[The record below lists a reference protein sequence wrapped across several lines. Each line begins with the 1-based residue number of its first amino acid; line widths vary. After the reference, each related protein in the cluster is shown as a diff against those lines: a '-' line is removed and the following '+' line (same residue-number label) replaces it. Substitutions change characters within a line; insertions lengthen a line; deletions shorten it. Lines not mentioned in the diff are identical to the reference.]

1 MGYGRFNLQ
10 GYFGESFVRVLAS
23 AAGLI
28 ASREDVDVMGVDFTL
43 GLPGGRGTTRFPKI
57 EVQVKSWSRA
67 AGSEDAWRY
76 PMKVAHY
83 NDLAGDD
90 YCVPRYLFL
99 VVVPEDVD
107 RYTQADAE
115 ALRLR
120 HCGYWVSLADR
131 VPIVAQQ
138 QRTITVRVPKRNV
151 LTVSALRAL
160 MTPVPAQRAATA

>member
-1 MGYGRFNLQ
+1 MGYGRSNLQ

-28 ASREDVDVMGVDFTL
+28 ASKEDLDVMGVDFTL
-43 GLPGGRGTTRFPKI
+43 GLPASRGTTRFPKI

-67 AGSEDAWRY
+67 AGPAEAWHY
-76 PMKVAHY
+76 PMRAAHY
-83 NDLAGDD
+83 NDLAGAG

-107 RYTQADAE
+107 RYTQADDE

-120 HCGYWVSLADR
+120 HCGYWASLADQA
-131 VPIVAQQ
+131 PIDAQQ
-138 QRTITVRVPKRNV
+138 QKTITVRVPKRNM

-160 MTPVPAQRAATA
+160 MTPVPAQRVATS

>member
-1 MGYGRFNLQ
+1 MGYGRYNLQ

-28 ASREDVDVMGVDFTL
+28 ASKEDVDVMGVDFSF
-43 GLPGGRGTTRFPKI
+43 GYPGSRGTTRFPKI

-67 AGSEDAWRY
+67 AGPVDAWHY
-76 PMKVAHY
+76 PMRVAHY

-90 YCVPRYLFL
+90 YCVPRFLFL

-107 RYTQADAE
+107 RYTQADDE

-120 HCGYWVSLADR
+120 HCGYWVSLAGQA
-131 VPIVAQQ
+131 PIDAQQ
-138 QRTITVRVPKRNV
+138 QKTITVRVPKRNL

-160 MTPVPAQRAATA
+160 MTPVPAQRMATS